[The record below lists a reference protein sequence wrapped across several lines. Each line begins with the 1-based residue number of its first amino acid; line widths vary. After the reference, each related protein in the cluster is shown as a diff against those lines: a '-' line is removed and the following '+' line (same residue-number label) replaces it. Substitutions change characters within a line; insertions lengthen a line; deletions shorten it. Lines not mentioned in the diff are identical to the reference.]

1 MDMARAERNGPERK
15 LHMKK
20 PSEYVSLFRSLKRE
34 WQWLFRYALKYRYQ
48 IMLYMSIGVL
58 SIIMGLGSSVASK
71 FLVDAVVERN
81 AETILKS
88 CAIVIFVGLFQ
99 IVVSK
104 ITTRI
109 STVVGTKINN
119 EVRSNIYEQIVF
131 SEWES
136 IKKYHSGELINR
148 LEGDANT
155 VSNSIISFLPSVF
168 TRLLQFA
175 GCLAVVCYYDPV
187 MAVLALMSAPF
198 MLLSARI
205 SAKVI
210 RKYNQESR
218 TMNGKILSFTEESMQ
233 NLQTI
238 KAFDL
243 AKSHRENFQKLLD
256 NYRSLK
262 LQHEKFTL
270 LLSGALSVIG
280 LLVSYSCYGW
290 GIWRLWN
297 GSITYGTMV
306 MFLQLS
312 GTLTASFSTLASLAP
327 GAISIATSAG
337 RIMELT
343 ELPLE
348 QDADREK
355 AEQMYSAA
363 SKAGVRVQAECLS
376 HMYADGNELV
386 LKDVSFYA
394 NPGETIGIVGPSGEG
409 KTTLLRLLLGLLKPS
424 SGRLFLQTT
433 DGAQIQMSDSTRR
446 FCSYIPQEN
455 AVFSGTIADNLRIVA
470 PDADSSALTDAL
482 KQAEAWD
489 FVSKLPD
496 GIDTVIGEQGVNFS
510 EGQIQRICIAR
521 ALLRKAPVLI
531 MDEAT
536 SALDAET
543 ETRVL
548 QNMMTSDAVRT
559 CILTSHRPSMLQYC
573 TRVYQIDREGNL
585 TQVS

>member
-1 MDMARAERNGPERK
+1 MRK
-15 LHMKK
+15 
-20 PSEYVSLFRSLKRE
+20 PNEYISLFRSLKRE
-34 WQWLFRYALKYRYQ
+34 WQWLFQYALKYRYQ
-48 IMLYMSIGVL
+48 IILYMVIGVV
-58 SIIMGLGSSVASK
+58 SIAMGLGTSVVSK
-71 FLVDAVVERN
+71 FLIDAVVERN
-81 AETILKS
+81 GAAILRS
-88 CAIVIFVGLFQ
+88 GAIVISVGLLQ
-99 IVVSK
+99 ILVNKLTS
-104 ITTRI
+104 RI
-109 STVVGTKINN
+109 SSVVGTKINN
-119 EVRSNIYEQIVF
+119 EVRSSIYEYIVL

-136 IKKYHSGELINR
+136 INKYHSGELINR

-155 VSNSIISFLPSVF
+155 ISGSIVNFMPNVF
-168 TRLLQFA
+168 TRSLQFV
-175 GCLAVVCYYDPV
+175 GCLAIVCYYDPV

-243 AKSHRENFQKLLD
+243 TQSHRKNFQKLLD
-256 NYRSLK
+256 HYRSVK

-270 LLSGALSVIG
+270 LLSGVLSVIG

-312 GTLTASFSTLASLAP
+312 GKLTASFSTLASLAP

-348 QDADREK
+348 QSLDREQ
-355 AEQMYSAA
+355 AAQMYPVACQ
-363 SKAGVRVQAECLS
+363 AGVRVQADCLS
-376 HMYADGNELV
+376 YMYSDGQEFV
-386 LKDVSFYA
+386 LKDISFYA
-394 NPGETIGIVGPSGEG
+394 NPGETIGIIGPSGEG

-424 SGRLFLQTT
+424 SGKLFLETA
-433 DGAQIQMSDSTRR
+433 DGAQIQMSESTRR

-455 AVFSGTIADNLRIVA
+455 AIFSGTIAENLRVVA
-470 PDADSSALTDAL
+470 PEAKLSELIEVL

-489 FVSKLPD
+489 FVSKLPE
-496 GIDTVIGEQGVNFS
+496 GINTVIGEQGVNFS

-521 ALLRKAPVLI
+521 ALLRSAPVLI

-543 ETRVL
+543 EASVL
-548 QNMMTSDAVRT
+548 SNIMTSDAKRT

-573 TRVYQIDREGNL
+573 ARVYKIDREGNL

>member
-1 MDMARAERNGPERK
+1 
-15 LHMKK
+15 MKK
-20 PSEYVSLFRSLKRE
+20 TNEYISLFRSLTRE
-34 WQWLFRYALKYRYQ
+34 WKWLFRYALKYRYQ
-48 IMLYMSIGVL
+48 IMLYIIMGV
-58 SIIMGLGSSVASK
+58 IAIAMGLGSNVVSK
-71 FLVDAVVERN
+71 FLVDAVVDRN
-81 AETILKS
+81 SATILKS
-88 CAIVIFVGLFQ
+88 CVIVLSVGLLQIVINKL
-99 IVVSK
+99 
-104 ITTRI
+104 TNRI
-109 STVVGTKINN
+109 SSVVGTKINN
-119 EVRSNIYEQIVF
+119 EVRSSIYEHVVL

-155 VSNSIISFLPSVF
+155 ISNSIVSFLPSVF
-168 TRLLQFA
+168 TRLLQFV
-175 GCLAVVCYYDPV
+175 GCLAIVCYYDPV

-198 MLLSARI
+198 MLLSAKI

-238 KAFDL
+238 KAFGL
-243 AKSHRENFQKLLD
+243 AQDHRDNFQKLLD

-270 LLSGALSVIG
+270 LLSGVLSVIG

-312 GTLTASFSTLASLAP
+312 GKLTASFSTIAALAP
-327 GAISIATSAG
+327 GAISTATAAG
-337 RIMELT
+337 RIMDLT

-348 QDADREK
+348 QDADRTK
-355 AEQMYSAA
+355 AEQMYPAA
-363 SKAGVRVQAECLS
+363 CKAGVRVEAECLS
-376 HMYADGNELV
+376 HMYADGNEYV
-386 LKDVSFYA
+386 LKNISFYA

-409 KTTLLRLLLGLLKPS
+409 KTTLLRLLLGLLKPT
-424 SGRLFLQTT
+424 SGKLFLETA
-433 DGAQIQMSDSTRR
+433 DGAQILVSDSTRR

-455 AVFSGTIADNLRIVA
+455 AVFSGTIADNLRVVTPGA
-470 PDADSSALTDAL
+470 EASALIDAL

-489 FVSKLPD
+489 FVSRLPN
-496 GIDTVIGEQGVNFS
+496 GIDTLIGEQGVNFS

-521 ALLRKAPVLI
+521 ALLRNAPVLI

-548 QNMMTSDAVRT
+548 QNMMTSDAKCT
-559 CILTSHRPSMLQYC
+559 CILTTHRPSMLQYC
-573 TRVYQIDREGNL
+573 TRVYKIDREGNL
-585 TQVS
+585 IQVS

>member
-1 MDMARAERNGPERK
+1 MRK
-15 LHMKK
+15 
-20 PSEYVSLFRSLKRE
+20 PNEYISLFRSLKRE
-34 WQWLFRYALKYRYQ
+34 WKWLFQYALKYRYQ
-48 IMLYMSIGVL
+48 IILYMVIGVV
-58 SIIMGLGSSVASK
+58 SIAMGLGTSVVSK
-71 FLVDAVVERN
+71 FLIDAVVERN
-81 AETILKS
+81 AAAILRS
-88 CAIVIFVGLFQ
+88 GAIVISVGLLQ
-99 IVVSK
+99 ILVNK
-104 ITTRI
+104 LTTRI

-119 EVRSNIYEQIVF
+119 EVRGSIYEHIVL

-155 VSNSIISFLPSVF
+155 ISGSIVSFMPNVF
-168 TRLLQFA
+168 TRSLQFV
-175 GCLAVVCYYDPV
+175 GCLAIVCYYDPV

-218 TMNGKILSFTEESMQ
+218 TMNGKILSYTEESMQ

-243 AKSHRENFQKLLD
+243 TQGHRENFGKLLD

-270 LLSGALSVIG
+270 LLSGVLSVIG

-312 GTLTASFSTLASLAP
+312 SKLTSSFSTLAALAP

-348 QDADREK
+348 QNKDQAQ
-355 AEQMYSAA
+355 AEQMYPAD
-363 SKAGVRVQAECLS
+363 SKEGVRVQAEHLS
-376 HMYADGNELV
+376 HMYADGQEFV
-386 LKDVSFYA
+386 LKDISFYA
-394 NPGETIGIVGPSGEG
+394 NPGETVGIVGPSGEG
-409 KTTLLRLLLGLLKPS
+409 KTTLLRLLLGLLRPS
-424 SGRLFLQTT
+424 SGKLFMETAG
-433 DGAQIQMSDSTRR
+433 GAQIQMSESTRR

-455 AVFSGTIADNLRIVA
+455 AVFSGTIADNLRVVA
-470 PDADSSALTDAL
+470 PDAELPALIEVL

-489 FVSKLPD
+489 FVSRLPNGMD
-496 GIDTVIGEQGVNFS
+496 TRIDEQGVNFS

-521 ALLRKAPVLI
+521 ALLRSAPVLI

-548 QNMMTSDAVRT
+548 KNMMTSDTKRT

-573 TRVYQIDREGNL
+573 TRVYQIDSEGNL

>member
-1 MDMARAERNGPERK
+1 MRK
-15 LHMKK
+15 
-20 PSEYVSLFRSLKRE
+20 PNEYISLFRSLKRE

-48 IMLYMSIGVL
+48 IILY
-58 SIIMGLGSSVASK
+58 IIMDVIAIAMGLGTSVVSK

-81 AETILKS
+81 AAAILRS
-88 CAIVIFVGLFQ
+88 GAIVISVGLLQ
-99 IVVSK
+99 ILVNK
-104 ITTRI
+104 LTTRI

-119 EVRSNIYEQIVF
+119 EVRGSIYEHIVL

-155 VSNSIISFLPSVF
+155 ISGSIVSFMPNVF
-168 TRLLQFA
+168 TRSLQFV
-175 GCLAVVCYYDPV
+175 GCLAIVCYYDPV

-218 TMNGKILSFTEESMQ
+218 TMNGKILSYTEESMQ

-243 AKSHRENFQKLLD
+243 TQGHRENFGKLLD

-270 LLSGALSVIG
+270 LLSGVLSVIG

-290 GIWRLWN
+290 GIRRLWN

-312 GTLTASFSTLASLAP
+312 SKLTSSFSTLAALAP

-348 QDADREK
+348 QNKDQAQ
-355 AEQMYSAA
+355 AEQMYPAA
-363 SKAGVRVQAECLS
+363 SKEGVRVQAEHLS
-376 HMYADGNELV
+376 HMYADGQEFV
-386 LKDVSFYA
+386 LKDISFYA
-394 NPGETIGIVGPSGEG
+394 NPGETVGIVGPSGEG

-424 SGRLFLQTT
+424 SGKLFLETA
-433 DGAQIQMSDSTRR
+433 DGAQIQMSESTRR

-455 AVFSGTIADNLRIVA
+455 AIFSGTIAENLRVVA
-470 PDADSSALTDAL
+470 PEAKLSELIEVL

-489 FVSKLPD
+489 FVSKLPE
-496 GIDTVIGEQGVNFS
+496 GINTVIGEQGVNFS
-510 EGQIQRICIAR
+510 EGQLQRICIAR

-536 SALDAET
+536 SALDAQT
-543 ETRVL
+543 EERVL
-548 QNMMTSDAVRT
+548 SNIMTSDAKRT

>member
-1 MDMARAERNGPERK
+1 M
-15 LHMKK
+15 
-20 PSEYVSLFRSLKRE
+20 SLFRSLKRE
-34 WQWLFRYALKYRYQ
+34 WKWLFQYALKYRYQ
-48 IMLYMSIGVL
+48 IILYMVIGVI
-58 SIIMGLGSSVASK
+58 SIAMGLGTSVVSK
-71 FLVDAVVERN
+71 FLIDAVVGRN
-81 AETILKS
+81 AAAILRS
-88 CAIVIFVGLFQ
+88 GAIVISFGLLQ
-99 IVVSK
+99 IVVNK
-104 ITTRI
+104 LTTRI
-109 STVVGTKINN
+109 STVVGTQINN
-119 EVRSNIYEQIVF
+119 EVRGSIYEHIVF
-131 SEWES
+131 SEWEP

-155 VSNSIISFLPSVF
+155 ISGSIVSFMPNVF
-168 TRLLQFA
+168 TRSLQFV
-175 GCLAVVCYYDPV
+175 GCLAIVCYYDPV
-187 MAVLALMSAPF
+187 MAALALMSSPV
-198 MLLSARI
+198 MLLSAKI
-205 SAKVI
+205 SGKVI

-243 AKSHRENFQKLLD
+243 TRVHQENFQTLLD

-270 LLSGALSVIG
+270 MLSGALSVIG

-297 GSITYGTMV
+297 ESITYGTMV

-312 GTLTASFSTLASLAP
+312 SKLTSSFTMLAGLAP
-327 GAISIATSAG
+327 QAISIATSAG

-343 ELPLE
+343 ALPLE
-348 QDADREK
+348 KNKDQAL
-355 AEQMYSAA
+355 AEQMYPVACE
-363 SKAGVRVQAECLS
+363 AGIRVQADCLN
-376 HMYADGNELV
+376 HMYADGQEFV
-386 LKDVSFYA
+386 LKDISFYA
-394 NPGETIGIVGPSGEG
+394 GPGETIGIIGPSGEG
-409 KTTLLRLLLGLLKPS
+409 KTTLLRLLLGLLRPS
-424 SGRLFLQTT
+424 SGKLFLETA
-433 DGAQIQMSDSTRR
+433 DGAQIQMSESTRR

-455 AVFSGTIADNLRIVA
+455 AVFSGTIADNLRVVA
-470 PDADSSALTDAL
+470 PETALPALIEVL

-489 FVSKLPD
+489 FISRLPN
-496 GIDTVIGEQGVNFS
+496 GIDTLIDEQGVNFS

-521 ALLRKAPVLI
+521 ALLRNAPVLI

-543 ETRVL
+543 ESRVL
-548 QNMMTSDAVRT
+548 SNIMTLDAKRT

-573 TRVYQIDREGNL
+573 TRVYQLDREGNL

>member
-1 MDMARAERNGPERK
+1 
-15 LHMKK
+15 MKK

-109 STVVGTKINN
+109 SNVVGTKINN

-386 LKDVSFYA
+386 LKDVSFYV

-424 SGRLFLQTT
+424 SGKLFLQTT

>member
-312 GTLTASFSTLASLAP
+312 GTLTASFNTLATLAP

-348 QDADREK
+348 QDEDREK

-363 SKAGVRVQAECLS
+363 SKAGVRVEAECLS

>member
-1 MDMARAERNGPERK
+1 
-15 LHMKK
+15 MKK
-20 PSEYVSLFRSLKRE
+20 LNEYVSLFRSLKRE
-34 WQWLFRYALKYRYQ
+34 WKWLFQYALKYRYQ
-48 IMLYMSIGVL
+48 IILYMAIGVI
-58 SIIMGLGSSVASK
+58 SIIMGLGSSVISK
-71 FLVDAVVERN
+71 FLVDAVMERN

-88 CAIVIFVGLFQ
+88 CAIVLFVGLFQ
-99 IVVSK
+99 IFINKV
-104 ITTRI
+104 TTRL

-119 EVRSNIYEQIVF
+119 EVRSNIYEQIVL

-136 IKKYHSGELINR
+136 INKYHSGELINR
-148 LEGDANT
+148 LEGDAST
-155 VSNSIISFLPSVF
+155 ISNSIVTFIPSVF
-168 TRLLQFA
+168 TRSLQFV
-175 GCLAVVCYYDPV
+175 GCLAIVCYYDPV

-210 RKYNQESR
+210 RKYNKESR

-243 AKSHRENFQKLLD
+243 AQGHRENFQKLLD

-270 LLSGALSVIG
+270 LLSGVLSVIG

-306 MFLQLS
+306 LFLQLS
-312 GTLTASFSTLASLAP
+312 GKLTASFSTLAALAP

-343 ELPLE
+343 ELPME
-348 QDADREK
+348 QNKDQAQ
-355 AEQMYSAA
+355 AEQLYPAA
-363 SKAGVRVQAECLS
+363 CKEGVRVQAECLS
-376 HMYADGNELV
+376 HMYADGNEFV
-386 LKDVSFYA
+386 LKDILFYA
-394 NPGETIGIVGPSGEG
+394 NPGETIGIIGPSGEG

-424 SGRLFLQTT
+424 SGKLFLETA
-433 DGAQIQMSDSTRR
+433 DGAQILMSDSTRR

-455 AVFSGTIADNLRIVA
+455 AIFSGTIADNLRIVA
-470 PDADSSALTDAL
+470 PDADISALIDAL

-489 FVSKLPD
+489 FISRLPD
-496 GIDTVIGEQGVNFS
+496 GIDTVIGEQGVGFS

-521 ALLRKAPVLI
+521 ALLRSAPVLI

-536 SALDAET
+536 SALDEET

-548 QNMMTSDAVRT
+548 RNMMTSDPKRT

-573 TRVYQIDREGNL
+573 ARVYKIDREGNL